1 MAEKPI
7 EIKIENKEVDNALL
21 KLAEKSKNTRPL
33 MKNIAGIFAYSTEEN
48 FSEEG
53 RPEKWAELSEITKKQ
68 RKKQR
73 KWPGQILQV
82 SGMLA
87 SSITTYYDNETAII
101 GSNLDYAAIHQLGG
115 QAGKNKKVSIPARPY
130 LYLSDDN
137 FKEILQETEKY
148 LKD

>member
-1 MAEKPI
+1 MYE
-7 EIKIENKEVDNALL
+7 EIV
-21 KLAEKSKNTRPL
+21 
-33 MKNIAGIFAYSTEEN
+33 TEECR
-48 FSEEG
+48 SGWSG
-53 RPEKWAELSEITKKQ
+53 RSWKPLNPQGFRGFESHLFLHLKKKLRLQ
-68 RKKQR
+68 FLFCIVSLYCFTSFDILYGWSDIR
-73 KWPGQILQV
+73 QI
-82 SGMLA
+82 GH
-87 SSITTYYDNETAII
+87 NETAII